1 MVAKSAAFDVAFF
14 QKKPKMNMAKIPGE
28 TNPVYSWIYL
38 KPPFSI
44 PRCGAIKIAIAIATT
59 MVYFPVVT
67 SDDSLAEGFIFFWYI
82 SSVKMVEMLLAF
94 PARDAT
100 MAAVRAAKER
110 PFKPT
115 GNRLSNDGYALSAM
129 SCPFSPNNSP

>member
-1 MVAKSAAFDVAFF
+1 MNGISYTPSAFKTEKPMELSEERSIHCGRNLKNTESKKPPMVAKSAAFDVAFF

-67 SDDSLAEGFIFFWYI
+67 SDDSLAEGFIFFW
-82 SSVKMVEMLLAF
+82 
-94 PARDAT
+94 
-100 MAAVRAAKER
+100 
-110 PFKPT
+110 
-115 GNRLSNDGYALSAM
+115 
-129 SCPFSPNNSP
+129 